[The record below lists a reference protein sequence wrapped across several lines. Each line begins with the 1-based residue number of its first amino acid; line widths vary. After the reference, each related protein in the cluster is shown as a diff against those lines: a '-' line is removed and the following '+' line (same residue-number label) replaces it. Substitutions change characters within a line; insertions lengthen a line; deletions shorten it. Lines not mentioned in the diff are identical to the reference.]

1 MYIPSRFLFFI
12 FHWHLN
18 LQQLKI
24 SKIGKYARC
33 FNRSNCRDSAFNEL
47 INISWSPY
55 IYAYTGD
62 VHKYIYIYIIHIS
75 YIYIYNIYIYIY
87 IYIYISRVLKA
98 PGAELLQKCL
108 WCDEWTKNILFSSE
122 QILHIIFYLHWRW
135 CNRFCIFILVISC
148 GEVISVYI
156 QKSVVLVSI
165 YSYMFDRKTEVA
177 IY

>member
-75 YIYIYNIYIYIY
+75 YIYIYTIYIYIY
-87 IYIYISRVLKA
+87 IYIYPECSKHQVLSFCKNA
-98 PGAELLQKCL
+98 CGVMNEQKIFCSHQNKY
-108 WCDEWTKNILFSSE
+108 CILF
-122 QILHIIFYLHWRW
+122 FTYT
-135 CNRFCIFILVISC
+135 
-148 GEVISVYI
+148 GG
-156 QKSVVLVSI
+156 
-165 YSYMFDRKTEVA
+165 DA
-177 IY
+177 IVFVFLF